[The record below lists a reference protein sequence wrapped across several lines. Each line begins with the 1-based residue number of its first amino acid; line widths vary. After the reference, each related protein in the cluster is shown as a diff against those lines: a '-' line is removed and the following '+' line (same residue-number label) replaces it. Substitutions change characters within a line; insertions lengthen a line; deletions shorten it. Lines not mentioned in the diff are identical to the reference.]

1 MKYIGK
7 RIIILFTTLLIVS
20 FLVFLAFT
28 IIPGDPAMS
37 KLGMEAT
44 PERLDAF
51 RTENGLNDPLFIRY
65 GNWLYYFIQ
74 GDMGTSYS
82 YNMPVGKIIAE
93 KLPITFTLTGIAFL
107 IMITI
112 SIPLG
117 LYTAKHEGSLV
128 DKSIMVLNQ
137 VVMSIPPFFAGILLT
152 YLFGLIL
159 KWFVPGGF
167 ISYKEGIPQFLAY
180 LITPAIAISLPKCAM
195 SIKILRSSLSEQAK
209 LDYSRTAFSK
219 GNTTNGVLYHHVLKN
234 ALIPVITFFGMA
246 FTDMIAGSVIIEQVF
261 GIPGIGR
268 ILLTSI
274 SNRDYP
280 VVQAIIVLI
289 AFLVIVVNLFVD
301 LIYRFIDPRMR
312 QN

>member
-7 RIIILFTTLLIVS
+7 RIIMLFTTLLIVS

-167 ISYKEGIPQFLAY
+167 VSYKEGIPQFLAY

>member
-7 RIIILFTTLLIVS
+7 RIIMLFTTLLIVS